1 MSFTPPVKGPP
12 AVQSMTTFDPILECG
27 LKYEEKPPPNVAG
40 EGILWP
46 GLGPLSNAEKCGF

>member
-1 MSFTPPVKGPP
+1 
-12 AVQSMTTFDPILECG
+12 MTTFDPILECG